1 MALDFVQIFK
11 GSPVVIIAVVGAMKE
26 VNITPVV
33 KDPSASAKLAR
44 FASMTNEQTLWVHKD
59 EQQRALEVLN
69 SLDL

>member
-33 KDPSASAKLAR
+33 KDSSASAKLAG

-59 EQQRALEVLN
+59 GQQRA
-69 SLDL
+69 

>member
-11 GSPVVIIAVVGAMKE
+11 GSPVVIIAIVGAMKE

-33 KDPSASAKLAR
+33 KDPSASAKLAG

-69 SLDL
+69 SLAL